1 VAIAPW
7 VVSDDLWERIER
19 LLSKVERRFRYPCRK
34 QLPDGQALQGI
45 LFVLRMGI
53 A

>member
-7 VVSDDLWERIER
+7 VVSDDLWERIEQCY
-19 LLSKVERRFRYPCRK
+19 RRWSAASATQCRK
-34 QLPDGQALQGI
+34 QLPDRQALQGI